1 MKELAKQF
9 IGEEC
14 VVYISPSSSSSCIR
28 GVIKEVSDGGI
39 LIENA
44 PAGGREL
51 VNLDYVVHI
60 YRRLDKK
67 KGKNKSA
74 AV

>member
-14 VVYISPSSSSSCIR
+14 VVYISPSSSSCIR